1 MEYFCNL
8 NTTED
13 FSEVIGSFSEFHN
26 NLLVMTA
33 KRVPRKRPIKRRAK
47 SARKPSRLK
56 GVKQKRFR
64 KENIIQKWN
73 ELENQ
78 S

>member
-47 SARKPSRLK
+47 
-56 GVKQKRFR
+56 
-64 KENIIQKWN
+64 ENIIQKWN